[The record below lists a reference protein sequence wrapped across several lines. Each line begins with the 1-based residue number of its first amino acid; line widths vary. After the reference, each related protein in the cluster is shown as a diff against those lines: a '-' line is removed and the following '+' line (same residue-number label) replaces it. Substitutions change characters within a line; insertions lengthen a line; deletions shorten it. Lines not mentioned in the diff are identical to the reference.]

1 MTCRKREMPYLKIA
15 AANIRQYIRQGCR
28 FAPKLAYAIESDL
41 KEGKAMSF
49 PEGTYPSTDT
59 ALLTRK
65 PIDETRSRALGAA
78 MFTAVSNNDAEL
90 PPAVQR
96 YISESLAKSTLK
108 KYADHW
114 KRFAA
119 WGGAFPA
126 TDVMGALFMAENAG
140 ITSIPAMKHQL
151 AAISKIHRLRGHPDP
166 TKSHLVKSTLRGIG
180 RLHGKPI
187 QTKKPLIKDI
197 FFDIIGGMEMTT
209 VRDYR
214 DKAMLL
220 LGFAGAF
227 RPIELLA
234 LDVCDIEVIPG
245 GMKCVIRRGKND
257 VMGKVRTVI
266 IPNGNVWCAIKAVN
280 DWLKLSGIESGRI
293 FRGVRYQSNKIMPV
307 GLSRWTLAIIVKKWI
322 AAVGKNPDDYGGK
335 SLRSGFVT
343 SAFMEG
349 FPATRIMLLT
359 GHTNQK
365 PLMHYC
371 RPPDSLNKGPS
382 YSVL

>member
-1 MTCRKREMPYLKIA
+1 
-15 AANIRQYIRQGCR
+15 
-28 FAPKLAYAIESDL
+28 
-41 KEGKAMSF
+41 MSF
-49 PEGTYPSTDT
+49 PEGRYPSTD
-59 ALLTRK
+59 AAMQIRK
-65 PIDETRSRALGAA
+65 PLNETRSPAPGPA
-78 MFTAVSNNDAEL
+78 MFTAVSVSDAEL
-90 PPAVQR
+90 PPQVQR

-108 KYADHW
+108 KYSDHW

-126 TDVMGALFMAENAG
+126 SDVMVASFMANQAG
-140 ITSIPAMKHQL
+140 ITSIPTMKHQL

-197 FFDIIGGMEMTT
+197 LFDIIGGMEMTT

-234 LDVCDIEVIPG
+234 LDVCDLEVIPG
-245 GMKCVIRRGKND
+245 GMKCFIRRGKND
-257 VMGKVRTVI
+257 VMGKGRTVI
-266 IPNGNVWCAIKAVN
+266 IPNGNVWCPIKAVTA
-280 DWLKLSGIESGRI
+280 WLKLSGIESGRL

-307 GLSRWTLAIIVKKWI
+307 GLSHWTLAVIVKKWI
-322 AAVGKNPDDYGGK
+322 VTIGKNPDDYGGK

-365 PLMHYC
+365 TLMHYC
-371 RPPDSLNKGPS
+371 RPPGQLEQGAVIFRALGARPCGP
-382 YSVL
+382 